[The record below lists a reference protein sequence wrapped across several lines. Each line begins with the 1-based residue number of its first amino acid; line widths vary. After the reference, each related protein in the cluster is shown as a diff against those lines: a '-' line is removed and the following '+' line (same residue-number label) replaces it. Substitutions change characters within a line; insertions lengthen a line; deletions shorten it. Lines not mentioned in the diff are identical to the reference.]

1 MALKGLILKLIALN
15 LASMYQKTV
24 PVLIALFF
32 CLSASAQSQKLWY
45 QEPAKTWTESLP
57 LGNGRLGAMV
67 FGGVKEELL
76 QLNESTLWSG
86 GPVKNNV
93 NPGAKDVLPLVRAA
107 LNQGDYKKA
116 EALTKKMQGL
126 YSESYM
132 PLGDLKIKQIFK
144 DTLVSQYQRSLD
156 IDKALSTTNYTV
168 DGVQYKRELFVSAPN
183 QLMVLRI
190 IANKAGALQ
199 LFLHPQSILE
209 NRPVTYGAAEMGIK
223 GKAPSLN
230 FPSYVRYKNPSIT
243 YQDSSSCNGMRFDY
257 RIKVLNKDGQVQT
270 DTAGIKV
277 SNATE
282 VLVLISAAT
291 SFNGFDKCPD
301 SQGLDE
307 NAIAAGWLAKAQGKS
322 YDQLLQLHISD
333 YQKYFNRVSFSLNE
347 GKETENAK
355 KPTNQRLIGYFNGAE
370 DPALESLYFHYG
382 RYLLISSSRP
392 GGTAAN
398 LQGIWNKEL
407 KAPWSSNYTININT
421 QMNYWPAEMT
431 NLSEM
436 HEPLFKLIKD
446 ISVTG
451 ARTAKEFYGM
461 SGWVAH
467 HNSDI
472 WGLSNPVGDLG
483 RGDPKW
489 ANWAMG
495 ANWLSQHL
503 WEHYQFTLDKDFLAR
518 NYSLMKGAAQF
529 SMDWMVKDS
538 AGYWVTMPAVS
549 PENQFID
556 DKGNPG
562 DVSVATT
569 MDMAIIR
576 DLFANTIAAAA
587 IVGDKDAAF
596 ITALKE
602 RYSKLFPLQIG
613 KKGNLQEWFKDWEDV
628 EPHHR
633 HVSQLFALH
642 PSNQISPIFTPS
654 FANAAKKTLELR
666 GDEGTG
672 WSLAWKINF
681 WARLLDGNHAY
692 SLLRNILRYVST
704 SGTNYSNGGGS
715 YANLFDAHPPFQIDG
730 NFGATAGITELLL
743 QSHLGE
749 LHLLPAVPTVWSSG
763 TIKGL
768 KARGGFEVAIQWKAN
783 QLKTASI
790 ISLQGSVCR
799 IRTQVPITVKGASVR
814 KISTTQ
820 GYYLIEFNT
829 TKNQRYEIAAL

>member
-1 MALKGLILKLIALN
+1 MN
-15 LASMYQKTV
+15 QKTLA
-24 PVLIALFF
+24 VLSFF
-32 CLSASAQSQKLWY
+32 LCSLSAFAQSHQLWY
-45 QEPAKTWTESLP
+45 QEPAATWTEALP

-93 NPGAKDVLPLVRAA
+93 NPGAKDFLPQVRAA

-132 PLGDLKIKQIFK
+132 PLGDLIIKQFFK
-144 DTLVSQYQRSLD
+144 DSLVSQYQRELN
-156 IDKALSTTNYTV
+156 IDKALSTTSYTV
-168 DGVQYKRELFVSAPN
+168 DGVAYQRAFFISAPD
-183 QLMVLRI
+183 QLMVLKI
-190 IANKAGALQ
+190 IASKAGTLNLQ
-199 LFLHPQSILE
+199 LHPQSILE
-209 NRPVTYGAAEMGIK
+209 NHPVVHSSNEMGIK
-223 GKAPSLN
+223 GRAPSVN
-230 FPSYVRYKNPSIT
+230 YPNYVRYKNPSIS
-243 YQDSSSCNGMRFDY
+243 YQDASACNGMRFDY
-257 RIKVLNKDGQVQT
+257 RIKVIHKDGQIKT
-270 DTAGIKV
+270 DTSGIQL
-277 SNATE
+277 SNGTE
-282 VLVLISAAT
+282 LLVLISAAS

-301 SQGLDE
+301 SQGVDE
-307 NAIAAGWLAKAQGKS
+307 NAIAAGWLAKAKGKS
-322 YDQLLQLHISD
+322 YDQLLQAHLTD
-333 YQKYFNRVSFSLNE
+333 YQKYFNRVNFSLNE
-347 GKETENAK
+347 GIETANAK
-355 KPTNQRLIGYFNGAE
+355 KPTKQRLMGYFNGAE
-370 DPALESLYFHYG
+370 DPSLESLYFHYG
-382 RYLLISSSRP
+382 RYLMISSSRP

-407 KAPWSSNYTININT
+407 KAPWSANYTININT

-461 SGWVAH
+461 NGWVAH

-472 WGLSNPVGDLG
+472 WALSNPVGDLG
-483 RGDPKW
+483 KGDPKW

-503 WEHYQFTLDKDFLAR
+503 WEHYQFTMDKNFLVR
-518 NYSLMKGAAQF
+518 NYSILKGAAQF

-569 MDMAIIR
+569 MDMSIIR
-576 DLFANTIAAAA
+576 DLFANTIKAAA
-587 IVGDKDAAF
+587 IVGDQDAAF
-596 ITALKE
+596 TKALKD
-602 RYSKLFPLQIG
+602 RYQQLFPLQIG

-642 PSNQISPIFTPS
+642 PSNQISPIFTPD
-654 FANAAKKTLELR
+654 FAGAAKKTLELR

-681 WARLLDGNHAY
+681 WARLLDGDHAY

-704 SGTNYSNGGGS
+704 TNTNYSKGGGS

-749 LHLLPAVPTVWSSG
+749 LHLLPALPTVWKSG
-763 TIKGL
+763 QIKGL
-768 KARGGFEVAIQWKAN
+768 KARGGFEVAINWSAN
-783 QLKTASI
+783 QLTTATI
-790 ISLQGSVCR
+790 TSLQGGICR
-799 IRTQVPITVKGASVR
+799 IRTQVPVKVKGAAITQL
-814 KISTTQ
+814 KTTA

-829 TKNQRYEIAAL
+829 NKHQRYELSKI

>member
-1 MALKGLILKLIALN
+1 MALKGLILKLIAIKN
-15 LASMYQKTV
+15 ASMYQKTV
-24 PVLIALFF
+24 AALIFFLFALS
-32 CLSASAQSQKLWY
+32 LSAQSQKLWY
-45 QEPAKTWTESLP
+45 QEPAKTWTEALP

-93 NPGAKDVLPLVRAA
+93 NPGAKDVLPQVRAA
-107 LNQGDYKKA
+107 LKQGDYKKA

-132 PLGDLKIKQIFK
+132 PLGDLKITQIYK
-144 DTLVSQYQRSLD
+144 DTAVSQYQRDLN
-156 IDKALSTTNYTV
+156 IDKAISTTSYTV
-168 DGVQYKRELFVSAPN
+168 DGIQYKRTLFVSAPD
-183 QLMVLRI
+183 QLMVLKI
-190 IANKAGALQ
+190 TANQAGALNLQ
-199 LFLHPQSILE
+199 LHPQSILE
-209 NRPVTYGAAEMGIK
+209 NRPVVYGPTEMGLN
-223 GKAPSLN
+223 GRAPSIN
-230 FPSYVRYKNPSIT
+230 FPNYVRYKNPAIS
-243 YQDSSSCNGMRFDY
+243 YQDSTACNGMRFDY
-257 RIKVLNKDGQVQT
+257 RIKIIHKDGQVQT
-270 DTAGIKV
+270 DTAGIRIA
-277 SNATE
+277 NASE
-282 VLVLISAAT
+282 IMVLISAAT

-307 NAIAAGWLAKAQGKS
+307 NAIAAGWLAKAKGKS
-322 YDQLLQLHISD
+322 YDQLLQNHVSD
-333 YQKYFNRVSFSLNE
+333 YQKYFHRVSFSLND
-347 GKETENAK
+347 GIETENAK
-355 KPTNQRLIGYFNGAE
+355 KPTNQRLIGYFNGAI
-370 DPALESLYFHYG
+370 DPSLESLYFHYG

-431 NLSEM
+431 NLTEM
-436 HEPLFKLIKD
+436 HEPLFQLVKN

-451 ARTAKEFYGM
+451 AKTAKEFYGM
-461 SGWVAH
+461 RGWVAH

-472 WGLSNPVGDLG
+472 WALSNPVGDFG
-483 RGDPKW
+483 KGDPKW

-503 WEHYQFTLDKDFLAR
+503 WEHYQFSLDKDFLAK
-518 NYSLMKGAAQF
+518 NYAIMKGAAQF

-538 AGYWVTMPAVS
+538 AGFWVTMPAVS

-569 MDMAIIR
+569 MDMSIIR
-576 DLFANTIAAAA
+576 DLFANTIAASA

-596 ITALKE
+596 IAALKE
-602 RYSKLFPLQIG
+602 RYAKLFPLQIG

-642 PSNQISPIFTPS
+642 PSNQISPIFTPA

-681 WARLLDGNHAY
+681 WARLLDGDHAY

-704 SGTNYSNGGGS
+704 TNTNYSKGGGS

-749 LHLLPAVPTVWSSG
+749 IHILPALPSVWKSG
-763 TIKGL
+763 YIKGL
-768 KARGGFEVAIQWKAN
+768 KARGGFEVAIHWKDN
-783 QLKTASI
+783 QLTNASI
-790 ISLQGSVCR
+790 TSLQGSICR
-799 IRTQVPITVKGASVR
+799 IRTAVPIAVKGATIR
-814 KISTTQ
+814 QLKTIQ

-829 TKNQRYEIAAL
+829 NKNQRYEISKI